1 MTGFLLYPEKIG
13 PESSVL
19 KLKSFLRFNKM
30 TKVFS
35 FLAIVYI
42 YMARTR
48 KGRAKK
54 RVSRKRYRGG
64 AEPRLLQ
71 LASGLLDDISRN
83 HDAKYQTASNI
94 PMQFGPKIRVRYDSV
109 DDDDPGASRE
119 TFLGIVDEK
128 DCGKSTLTPEDA
140 KKIFDEKT
148 EFVIPV
154 FSETRP
160 KAGFSMSR
168 SQASNRMDQVIK
180 LFTNY
185 GNACMLIHTELGN
198 ENHQNQPLKSVFA
211 NSGMSTLVNN
221 INEWIQG
228 GSGTLGEIV
237 IAAQEGQYTP
247 LPAARPRVNAMTGG
261 RSRKRRGRSTRK
273 KPRRSRSNRKRR
285 KR

>member
-1 MTGFLLYPEKIG
+1 
-13 PESSVL
+13 
-19 KLKSFLRFNKM
+19 
-30 TKVFS
+30 
-35 FLAIVYI
+35 
-42 YMARTR
+42 MARTR

-109 DDDDPGASRE
+109 DGNPEASRE
-119 TFLGIVDEK
+119 TFLGIVK
-128 DCGKSTLTPEDA
+128 DYNCGKSTLTPEDA

-168 SQASNRMDQVIK
+168 SQASNRMDQVIE

-185 GNACMLIHTELGN
+185 EKECMLIQTVLGN
-198 ENHQNQPLKSVFA
+198 ENYKNDSLKSVFA
-211 NSGMSTLVNN
+211 KSGMSTLVKN
-221 INEWIQG
+221 INDWIQG

-237 IAAQEGQYTP
+237 IAAQEGQYTQ
-247 LPAARPRVNAMTGG
+247 LPAQRPRANAISGANAMTGG
-261 RSRKRRGRSTRK
+261 RSRKRRGHSTRK